1 VKLIL
6 TRYLGSLR
14 RAHLWVLGLHT
25 ANAEF
30 LGRGVLGDSYWDF
43 WLKLVRD
50 WEAKE
55 LKD

>member
-1 VKLIL
+1 
-6 TRYLGSLR
+6 
-14 RAHLWVLGLHT
+14 
-25 ANAEF
+25 
-30 LGRGVLGDSYWDF
+30 VLGDSYWDF